1 LGAIKVESVKEI
13 NQEIEELKKKH
24 DALVFSHYYED
35 GQIQDIADELGDSLF
50 LAQRGAEVDKP
61 VVLMAG
67 VVFMAESI
75 KILSPDKKVLIPDT
89 KAGCSLVQHSPID
102 KYTKWRNENPD
113 AIMVT
118 YVNSS
123 AEVKALTDV
132 TCTSTN
138 AEQVIKAIPKDKK
151 ILFGPD
157 ENLGRYLV
165 NKTGRQME
173 LWPGSCEVHVLFS
186 SKKLLDLKAEH
197 PDALVIAHPECEEPV
212 LNLSDKIGSTSFL
225 LNEVKT
231 NPRKK
236 FIVATEEGIFHQ
248 MKKLRPDAELIQAPA
263 RGNCACNECP
273 YMKMNTLVKVRDALK
288 SLSPEVSVDPD
299 LIEKARRPLHR
310 MMQISR
316 GEAVNWSSYA

>member
-1 LGAIKVESVKEI
+1 MQEL
-13 NQEIEELKKKH
+13 NQEILELKKKH
-24 DALVFSHYYED
+24 NALVFSHYYED

-50 LAQRGAEVDKP
+50 LAQRGAEVDSP

-89 KAGCSLVQHSPID
+89 NAGCSLVQHSPID
-102 KYTKWRNENPD
+102 KYTKWRNDNPD
-113 AIMVT
+113 AVMVT

-138 AEQVIKAIPKDKK
+138 AEQIIKAIPKNKK

-157 ENLGRYLV
+157 QNLGRYLV
-165 NKTGRQME
+165 QKTGREME

-186 SKKLLDLKAEH
+186 AKKLLDLRAEH
-197 PDALVIAHPECEEPV
+197 PEALVIAHPECEEAV
-212 LNLSDKIGSTSFL
+212 LSLSDKIGSTSFL

-231 NPRKK
+231 NPNNK

-248 MKKLRPDAELIQAPA
+248 MKKIRPDAGLIQAPA

-273 YMKMNTLVKVRDALK
+273 YMKMNTLVKVRDSLK
-288 SLSPEVSVDPD
+288 SLNPEVSVDEA
-299 LIEKARRPLHR
+299 LIERARLPLHR
-310 MMQISR
+310 MMKITN
-316 GEAVNWSSYA
+316 GEQVDWN

>member
-1 LGAIKVESVKEI
+1 MESVKDL
-13 NQEIEELKKKH
+13 NQEINELKNKH

-50 LAQRGAEVDKP
+50 LAQRGALVEKP

-75 KILSPDKKVLIPDT
+75 KILSPDKKVLVPDLG
-89 KAGCSLVQHSPID
+89 AGCSLVQGSPID
-102 KYTKWRNENPD
+102 KYTKWREDNPD
-113 AIMVT
+113 AVMVT

-123 AEVKALTDV
+123 AEAKALTDV

-138 AEQVIKAIPKDKK
+138 AEKIIEAIPKDKK

-157 ENLGRYLV
+157 ENLGRYLAA
-165 NKTGRQME
+165 KTGREME

-197 PDALVIAHPECEEPV
+197 PDALVIAHPECETPV
-212 LNLSDKIGSTSFL
+212 LDLADKIGSTSFL

-231 NPRKK
+231 NKNNK

-248 MKKLRPDAELIQAPA
+248 MRKIRPDAKLIQAPA

-273 YMKMNTLVKVRDALK
+273 YMKMNTLIKVRDALK
-288 SLSPEVSVDPD
+288 NLSPEVKVDKN
-299 LIEKARRPLHR
+299 LIERARVPLHR
-310 MMQISR
+310 MMKITN
-316 GEAVNWSSYA
+316 GEKVSW

>member
-1 LGAIKVESVKEI
+1 MESVKDLNE
-13 NQEIEELKKKH
+13 EIEELKKKH
-24 DALVFSHYYED
+24 DALIFSHYYEE
-35 GQIQDIADELGDSLF
+35 GQIQDVADELGDSLF
-50 LAQRGAEVDKP
+50 LAQRGAEVEAS

-75 KILSPDKKVLIPDT
+75 KILSPEKKVLIPDS

-113 AIMVT
+113 AVMVT

-138 AEQVIKAIPKDKK
+138 AEQIIKAIPKDKK

-157 ENLGRYLV
+157 ENLGRYLAQ
-165 NKTGRQME
+165 KTGRQMD

-197 PDALVIAHPECEEPV
+197 PDALVIAHPECEKPV
-212 LNLSDKIGSTSFL
+212 LDLSDKVGSTSFL

-231 NPRKK
+231 NKNNK

-248 MKKLRPDAELIQAPA
+248 MRKIRPDAELIQAPA

-288 SLSPEVSVDPD
+288 NLSPEVQVDKN
-299 LIEKARRPLHR
+299 LIERARLPLHR
-310 MMQISR
+310 MMKITK
-316 GEAVNWSSYA
+316 GEKVSW